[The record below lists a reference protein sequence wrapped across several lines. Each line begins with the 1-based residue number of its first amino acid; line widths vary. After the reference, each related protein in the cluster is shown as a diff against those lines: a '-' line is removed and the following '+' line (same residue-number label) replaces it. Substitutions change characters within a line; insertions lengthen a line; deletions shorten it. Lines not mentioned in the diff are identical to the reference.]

1 MDTRKIAELLRA
13 TIDPSQQQQAE
24 EQLTQVHKIIGFAP
38 SLLQVVMATD
48 MDMPVRQAGV
58 IYLKN
63 MVTQNWQEREVEA
76 GQPQVFHIHEQ
87 DRAMIR
93 DAIVDA
99 MVHAPDLVR
108 VQLGVCVNHI
118 VRYDFPGKWTQIVDK
133 ISIYLQS
140 PDPNG
145 WMGALLSLYQL
156 VKNFEYKKVE
166 ERTPLT
172 EAMNLL
178 LPQVQ
183 QLLVRLL
190 PDLSEQ
196 SVLLQKQILKLF
208 YALTQYSLPMGLLTK
223 PIFTQWMELARA
235 IADRPVPEQTLS
247 VDEDERPELPWWKC
261 RKWAM
266 HILVRVFERYGSPG
280 NVNKEY
286 KEFADWFLKTFSAG
300 ILEVMMRTLDQH
312 RRKVYVSPRVLQ
324 QTLNYVNQAVGHAF
338 SWKMLKPHSAAVIQ
352 EVLFPIMCYTDADE
366 ELWQCDPHEYI
377 RTKFDIFE
385 DYVSPVMAA
394 QTLLHTICKKR
405 KDQLQKT
412 MEFLMQVLTAPNAD
426 PRQKDGALHMV
437 GSLAD
442 ILLKKPLYKSQMEQL
457 LAQFVFPEFSSP
469 HGHLRARAC
478 WVLQHFCNIKFNE
491 ETILAEAI
499 NLTQRSLLT
508 DSELPVKVEAA
519 VALQMLLSGQEEKAE
534 KYVEPHI
541 RPITLELLNIIRET
555 ENDELTTVMQKIVST
570 YTEQL
575 MPVAVEICQHLVTT
589 FGQVIGHDEES
600 DERAITAMGLLNT
613 IETLIAVMEDHEDVL
628 TQLEPVALQVVGLI
642 FTQSAMEFYEEA
654 LSLVFDLTSKKVS
667 ADLWKVLEMIYQV
680 FEKDAFDYF
689 TDMMPALHNYVTV
702 DTEAF
707 VSNPNYLL
715 ALFNMCK
722 AILTGDSGEDAEC
735 HAAKLLE
742 VILLQ
747 CKGRVDQCIPSFVE
761 LVLSRLTREVKTSEL
776 RTMCLQVIIAAL
788 YTSPNLVLET
798 LKRLQAAMGDSS
810 QSLTSHFIRQWIH
823 DTDCFLGLHDRKLCV
838 LGMCT
843 LITAAPSHP
852 GLVEEC
858 AQQIVPS
865 LLLLFDGLKRAYA
878 AKAAEEEENGNEDD
892 EDDEDC
898 EEVLS
903 SDEDDIDHDGQD
915 YLERL
920 QEKITKASGQSPFPI
935 TTVIKDL
942 PGDEDEEDGD
952 DDEDEDDD
960 EEETA
965 LEGYTTPLDVENC
978 EIDEYIIFKQV
989 LEEVQGTNPGWYNAL
1004 TGALT
1009 SDQQKALNDVIV
1021 LADQRRAAAE
1031 SKRIEEAG
1039 GYSFNQQTV
1048 PDSFNFGGNVSTS
1061 PFSR

>member
-1 MDTRKIAELLRA
+1 
-13 TIDPSQQQQAE
+13 
-24 EQLTQVHKIIGFAP
+24 
-38 SLLQVVMATD
+38 
-48 MDMPVRQAGV
+48 
-58 IYLKN
+58 
-63 MVTQNWQEREVEA
+63 
-76 GQPQVFHIHEQ
+76 
-87 DRAMIR
+87 MIR
-93 DAIVDA
+93 DAIIDA
-99 MVHAPDLVR
+99 VVHAPELVR
-108 VQLGVCVNHI
+108 VQLCVCVNHI

-140 PDPNG
+140 PDPSG
-145 WMGALLSLYQL
+145 LMGALLSLYQL
-156 VKNFEYKKVE
+156 VKNFEYKKAE
-166 ERTPLT
+166 ERAPLT

-178 LPQVQ
+178 LPQIQ

-196 SVLLQKQILKLF
+196 SVLLQKQILKIF
-208 YALTQYSLPMGLLTK
+208 YALTQYSLPLALLPK
-223 PIFTQWMELARA
+223 PTFTQWMELVRA
-235 IADRPVPEQTLS
+235 IADRPVPEQTLT
-247 VDEDERPELPWWKC
+247 VDEDERPELSWWKC

-280 NVNKEY
+280 NSSKEY
-286 KEFADWFLKTFSAG
+286 KDFPDWYLKTFSG
-300 ILEVMMRTLDQH
+300 GMLEVMLRTLDQH
-312 RRKVYVSPRVLQ
+312 RQKVYVSPRVLQ
-324 QTLNYVNQAVGHAF
+324 QTLNYINQAVGHAF
-338 SWKMLKPHSAAVIQ
+338 SWKMLKPHSSAVIQ
-352 EVLFPIMCYTDADE
+352 EVLFPALCYTDADE

-394 QTLLHTICKKR
+394 QTLLHTVCKKR
-405 KDQLQKT
+405 KDMLQKT
-412 MEFLMQVLTAPNAD
+412 MEFLMQVLTSPNSD

-442 ILLKKPLYKSQMEQL
+442 ILLKKPLYKDQMEQL
-457 LAQFVFPEFSSP
+457 LAQFVFPEFASP
-469 HGHLRARAC
+469 RGHLRARAC
-478 WVLQHFCNIKFNE
+478 WVLHYFCNIKFNE

-499 NLTQRSLLT
+499 NLTQRALLT
-508 DSELPVKVEAA
+508 DKELPVKVEAA
-519 VALQMLLSGQEEKAE
+519 VALQMLLSGQEERAE

-555 ENDELTTVMQKIVST
+555 ENDELTTVMQKILST

-575 MPVAVEICQHLVTT
+575 IPVAVEICQHLVTT

-613 IETLIAVMEDHEDVL
+613 IETLVSVMDEHEDVM

-654 LSLVFDLTSKKVS
+654 LSLVYDLTCKKIS
-667 ADLWKVLEMIYQV
+667 PDLWKVLEMIYQV

-689 TDMMPALHNYVTV
+689 TDMMPALHQYVTV
-702 DTEAF
+702 DTAAF
-707 VSNPNYLL
+707 VANPNYLL

-747 CKGRVDQCIPSFVE
+747 CKGHVDQCIPSFVE

-788 YTSPNLVLET
+788 YTSPNLVLDT
-798 LKRLQAAMGDSS
+798 LKRLQSALGDGS

-878 AKAAEEEENGNEDD
+878 AKAAAEEDD
-892 EDDEDC
+892 DDDDDDDLSG

-903 SDEDDIDHDGQD
+903 SDEDDIDQDGQD
-915 YLERL
+915 YLDRL
-920 QEKITKASGQSPFPI
+920 QERISNTSGQSPYPI
-935 TTVIKDL
+935 SSVIKDL
-942 PGDEDEEDGD
+942 PCEGE
-952 DDEDEDDD
+952 DEDEDDD
-960 EEETA
+960 DEDDEEEETA
-965 LEGYTTPLDVENC
+965 LEGYTTPLDLDNC
-978 EIDEYIIFKQV
+978 QVDEYVIFKQV
-989 LEEVQGTNPGWYNAL
+989 LEEAQASNPMWYSVL
-1004 TGALT
+1004 TGGL
-1009 SDQQKALNDVIV
+1009 SGDQVKALGDVIV

-1039 GYSFNQQTV
+1039 GYNFDQQTV
-1048 PDSFNFGGNVSTS
+1048 PSCFNFGGGSAGATS